1 MWQNRE
7 LVMCHSKTVIQR
19 LVKGW
24 SKTIGLTGIDIL
36 IYYVDK
42 PIFLVDTRLYF
53 VKHKD
58 VREVYENR

>member
-1 MWQNRE
+1 M
-7 LVMCHSKTVIQR
+7 SFKD
-19 LVKGW
+19 W

-36 IYYVDK
+36 IFYVDK
-42 PIFLVDTRLYF
+42 SIFLVDTRLYF